1 MPPMWPCAVALLTAI
16 PVHESA
22 HAWASDKL
30 GDPTAKR
37 YGRLSLN
44 PLRHFDFL
52 GALCMIFVGF
62 GWAKPVPIAAATNF
76 RHPRRDMALSA
87 AAGPASNLLLA
98 FLCMIFYKLV
108 YYLAPGTQGWIFVS
122 AVLFQMVW
130 TNITLAVFNLMPV
143 PPLDGSRI
151 ATVFLPRGAYFGLMR
166 YERYIMVGLFAVLM
180 LGWLD
185 TPLRVATN
193 FVWNLLVSATGF
205 IEAIS
210 ARRALSSALKKENH
224 PAGWNRRLLLSWKIL
239 RAPLDPAAVPRLQKQ
254 NEYL

>member
-1 MPPMWPCAVALLTAI
+1 MNWDLLATYVARAVALLTAI

-62 GWAKPVPIAAATNF
+62 GWAKPVPIAA
-76 RHPRRDMALSA
+76 
-87 AAGPASNLLLA
+87 ASNLLLA

-205 IEAIS
+205 IEAI
-210 ARRALSSALKKENH
+210 
-224 PAGWNRRLLLSWKIL
+224 L
-239 RAPLDPAAVPRLQKQ
+239 RAVL
-254 NEYL
+254 

>member
-1 MPPMWPCAVALLTAI
+1 MNWDLLATYVARAVALLTAI

-185 TPLRVATN
+185 TPPARCHKFCVEPAG
-193 FVWNLLVSATGF
+193 VGHG
-205 IEAIS
+205 IYRGHS
-210 ARRALSSALKKENH
+210 ARRALNSALK
-224 PAGWNRRLLLSWKIL
+224 RRITL
-239 RAPLDPAAVPRLQKQ
+239 PDGTDD
-254 NEYL
+254 YF